1 MGLVQEVDNFWRSVT
16 YLYKQAMIKQKSAHP
31 NPIQKSTSPTEDP
44 IAVLLIDDQPIV
56 AEAVRRMVAPEPEI
70 NFYDCEDATQALQMA
85 MELKPTVILQDLVM
99 PEIDGLMLLRFFR
112 ANPATQ
118 EIPIIVLSIY
128 EDPQLKAEAFANGAN
143 DYLVK
148 LPDRIELIA
157 RIRYHSQ
164 AYINFL
170 KRHQAEL
177 TQQYNKELE
186 RRVEERTAELRQAL
200 EHLQQTQ
207 TQLIQSEKMSSLGQL
222 VAGVAHEINNPVNF
236 IAGNL
241 GYANEYTKQLLE
253 LLALY
258 QKYCPN
264 AGAEIEEFE
273 EDIDINFIRQD
284 FPKLIKSMHMG
295 TERIREIVLNL
306 RNFSRLDESDIKQ
319 VDIHEGI
326 ESTLV
331 ILKHRIAAANIE
343 LIKNYGNLPK
353 VECYAGTL
361 NQVFMNLIANAI
373 DALAED
379 RQKPAN
385 SNVDLPLSRIE
396 IHTEALS
403 GDRICVRIRDNGPGI
418 PKQVQQRIF
427 DPFFTTKPVGK
438 GTGLGLSISYQIV
451 VDKHRGSL
459 QCNSEPEKGTEF
471 YIEIP
476 TRQQKIREFSPKQL
490 HSHVNERE
498 KYEAIA

>member
-1 MGLVQEVDNFWRSVT
+1 MEKQTSV
-16 YLYKQAMIKQKSAHP
+16 HP
-31 NPIQKSTSPTEDP
+31 DPQPNSTSTNPLTGDS

-56 AEAVRRMVAPEPEI
+56 AEAVRRMVESEQSI
-70 NFYDCEDATQALQMA
+70 NFYYCEDATQALQMA

-112 ANPATQ
+112 ANPTTRDL
-118 EIPIIVLSIY
+118 PIIVLSIY
-128 EDPQLKAEAFANGAN
+128 EDPHLKAEAFANGAN

-157 RIRYHSQ
+157 RIRYHSN

-170 KRHQAEL
+170 KRHEAEL

-186 RRVEERTAELRQAL
+186 RRVAERTAELQQAL
-200 EHLQQTQ
+200 QHLQHTQ

-236 IAGNL
+236 ISGNL
-241 GYANEYTKQLLE
+241 GYANEYAKQLLE
-253 LLALY
+253 LIALY
-258 QKYCPN
+258 QKHCANPM
-264 AGAEIEEFE
+264 AEISEFAAE
-273 EDIDINFIRQD
+273 IDIDFIRQD
-284 FPKLIKSMHMG
+284 LPKLIASMNMG

-306 RNFSRLDESDIKQ
+306 RNFSRLDESDLKQ

-331 ILKHRIAAANIE
+331 ILKHRFKATNIE

-373 DALAED
+373 DALDQYQHQQTQLTPEFD
-379 RQKPAN
+379 RP
-385 SNVDLPLSRIE
+385 SSRIE
-396 IHTEALS
+396 IRTEVQE
-403 GDRICVRIRDNGPGI
+403 GDRISISIRDNGPGI
-418 PKQVQQRIF
+418 PAKVQQRIF

-451 VDKHRGSL
+451 VEKHRGSL
-459 QCNSEPEKGTEF
+459 RCESKSGKGTEF

-476 TRQQKIREFSPKQL
+476 VRQQKIRDFSAAKRYG
-490 HSHVNERE
+490 SAE
-498 KYEAIA
+498 KLEQYPATA

>member
-1 MGLVQEVDNFWRSVT
+1 MKV
-16 YLYKQAMIKQKSAHP
+16 MIQQKSAHP
-31 NPIQKSTSPTEDP
+31 NPIQKSTPPIADP

-56 AEAVRRMVAPEPEI
+56 AEAVRRMVIPDSSI
-70 NFYDCEDATQALQMA
+70 NFYYCEDATQALQMA

-157 RIRYHSQ
+157 RIRYHSK

-170 KRHQAEL
+170 KRHEAEL
-177 TQQYNKELE
+177 TQEYNQELE

-258 QKYCPN
+258 QKHCPN
-264 AGAEIEEFE
+264 AVPEISEFE
-273 EDIDINFIRQD
+273 EDIDIDFIRQD
-284 FPKLIKSMHMG
+284 FPKLITSMHLG

-331 ILKHRIAAANIE
+331 ILKHRLKAANIE
-343 LIKNYGNLPK
+343 LIKDYGNLPK

-361 NQVFMNLIANAI
+361 NQVFMNLLANAI
-373 DALAED
+373 DALAD
-379 RQKPAN
+379 YQQKQAN
-385 SNVDLPLSRIE
+385 SNVDLPFSRIE

-403 GDRICVRIRDNGPGI
+403 GDRIGIRIKDNGPGI
-418 PKQVQQRIF
+418 PKPVQQRIF

-451 VDKHRGSL
+451 VDKHHGSL
-459 QCNSEPEKGTEF
+459 RCESNAETGTEF

-476 TRQQKIREFSPKQL
+476 IRQQKIHQLSPKQNPTKADNL
-490 HSHVNERE
+490 EQ
-498 KYEAIA
+498 YPAIA